1 MLVSEHTGIPLDT
14 RVAQSSV
21 NHMIIRCGSFCK
33 KVDILCEGASRDI
46 KNVCDSIPDYIRSIR
61 TTQT

>member
-14 RVAQSSV
+14 RVAKISV
-21 NHMIIRCGSFCK
+21 IRSGSFCK

-46 KNVCDSIPDYIRSIR
+46 KNVRENIPDYIRSIR